1 MELEE
6 MLFMKNKA
14 SAVDADVSAVCFSS
28 GSQHIIAL
36 PGDRDIIDVCCLVSA
51 ATLAAAPNKKL
62 ASHFSCLEEEK
73 IECLS
78 LNLLLLFRYSTLC
91 VIGGG

>member
-1 MELEE
+1 

-14 SAVDADVSAVCFSS
+14 STVDDVSAVDRSILLHCQATEASS
-28 GSQHIIAL
+28 MCGA
-36 PGDRDIIDVCCLVSA
+36 SA